1 MKRISIDDLTGF
13 ADICECEWLLGELV
27 AGCSEPPYN
36 PFNDVKQDPSF
47 LKFQEEVYNDFQPK
61 DDSTSKVNPGD
72 RKNNSTYCGNNAG
85 GGTPSK

>member
-47 LKFQEEVYNDFQPK
+47 LKFQEEVYNMIPEAFWFHF
-61 DDSTSKVNPGD
+61 
-72 RKNNSTYCGNNAG
+72 RKALN
-85 GGTPSK
+85 TPLNIH